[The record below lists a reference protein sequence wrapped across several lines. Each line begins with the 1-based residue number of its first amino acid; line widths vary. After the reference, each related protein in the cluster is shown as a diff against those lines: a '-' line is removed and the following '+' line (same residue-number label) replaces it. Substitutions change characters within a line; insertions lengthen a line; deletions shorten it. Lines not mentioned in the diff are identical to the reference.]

1 MPNTVHLHRVLA
13 AKPDKVY
20 RAFLEADALVLLY
33 HKFPRR
39 IFAISA

>member
-1 MPNTVHLHRVLA
+1 LLQ
-13 AKPDKVY
+13 KFGGKIY
-20 RAFLEADALVLLY
+20 DAVVLVLLY